1 MRAHAVPA
9 GQLVNRNTRIVR
21 AQLGFTLLEL
31 LVSLAIIAL
40 VAAAIAAPFSRTID
54 SRDHTELVMEQTSA
68 ARLALARIAEELQGS
83 ISLKGARY
91 QFATVDQ
98 TLDLPSSQLSFAT
111 TAARRISEGPQDPVE
126 LVRYRLE
133 PGAPGQRGGRLI
145 KDQQPSLQVAT
156 VPPLSVVVLE
166 NVTAFRVGVVP
177 PGAQDF
183 AGNYVSG
190 DNSSPARLP
199 LAVALDLAI
208 DDGSSDPPTYRTV
221 VTLPLA
227 ERP

>member
-1 MRAHAVPA
+1 VTPGARIARTRA
-9 GQLVNRNTRIVR
+9 
-21 AQLGFTLLEL
+21 GFTLLEL
-31 LVSLAIIAL
+31 LVSLGIVAL
-40 VAAAIAAPFSRTID
+40 VAAAIATPFARTID
-54 SRDHTELVMEQTSA
+54 SRDRTERVMERTSA
-68 ARLALARIAEELQGS
+68 VRLTLSRIAEELQGA
-83 ISLKGARY
+83 IGLKGARY

-98 TLDLPSSQLSFAT
+98 TLDLPASQLGFAT

-133 PGAPGQRGGRLI
+133 PGSAGERGGRLI

-183 AGNYVSG
+183 TGNYVSG
-190 DNSSPARLP
+190 SDTTAASLP
-199 LAVALDLAI
+199 RAVALELTV
-208 DDGSSDPPTYRTV
+208 DDGSGEPPTYRTV

-227 ERP
+227 EKK